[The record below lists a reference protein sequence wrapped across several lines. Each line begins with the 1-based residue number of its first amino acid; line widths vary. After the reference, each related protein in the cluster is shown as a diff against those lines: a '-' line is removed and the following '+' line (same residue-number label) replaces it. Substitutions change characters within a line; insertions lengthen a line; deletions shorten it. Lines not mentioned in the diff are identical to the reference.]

1 MDERLR
7 EREKGP
13 DGNNQGMFEKRWIDH
28 NFHEDSGESIS
39 MVEKRNIEVL
49 NIILEIRIILFKNRS
64 IHSQCGLGVFLY
76 PFTCK
81 TRGQRVERKVQH
93 MYETSNVGKYQPV
106 VIVSIMVLA

>member
-39 MVEKRNIEVL
+39 MV
-49 NIILEIRIILFKNRS
+49 
-64 IHSQCGLGVFLY
+64 
-76 PFTCK
+76 
-81 TRGQRVERKVQH
+81 
-93 MYETSNVGKYQPV
+93 GKL
-106 VIVSIMVLA
+106 SEGSG

>member
-49 NIILEIRIILFKNRS
+49 NIILEIRIILFKNCL
-64 IHSQCGLGVFLY
+64 IKQ
-76 PFTCK
+76 PNTIFTK
-81 TRGQRVERKVQH
+81 TMKTTI
-93 MYETSNVGKYQPV
+93 Y
-106 VIVSIMVLA
+106 L

>member
-1 MDERLR
+1 MYERLR

-13 DGNNQGMFEKRWIDH
+13 DGNNQGMFEKCWIDH

-64 IHSQCGLGVFLY
+64 IHSQCGLGVF
-76 PFTCK
+76 F
-81 TRGQRVERKVQH
+81 
-93 MYETSNVGKYQPV
+93 
-106 VIVSIMVLA
+106 VSFYL